1 MSRAPAPRRAILAA
15 MMAGLMVAAAVP
27 AAAVNIPEGGAVT
40 PDSTFLFHLRVTE
53 TCDGL
58 PMDELE
64 VTIPEGVT
72 NPQPESMA
80 DWDTHIEIPGEM
92 DEEDVEGV
100 VDDEEASDDE
110 EVSDEEASD
119 DEEPELT
126 VIRWDG
132 GVLEDGHLLDFGIR
146 ARFPDE
152 QDAVLE
158 FPVVQRCGDV
168 EVESAPTINL
178 TLRYGQGEIARID
191 DDVSQLRADVDTLRA
206 DVDKLQT
213 QVGEV
218 NVTNLRNRV
227 NDLEEQTAELD
238 ERVTVVEDEMG
249 TPEAPAEEAPA
260 EE

>member
-1 MSRAPAPRRAILAA
+1 MTATDTPRRTIFAGALAS
-15 MMAGLMVAAAVP
+15 LMVAAAVP

-72 NPQPESMA
+72 NPMPESMA
-80 DWDTHIEIPGEM
+80 GWDTTIEIPGEM
-92 DEEDVEGV
+92 EEDAAEEGEDV
-100 VDDEEASDDE
+100 AEEGDDAEAASEASADGG
-110 EVSDEEASD
+110 S
-119 DEEPELT
+119 ELT

-132 GVLEDGHLLDFGIR
+132 GLLEDGRLLDFGIR

-168 EVESAPTINL
+168 EVESAPTVTL

-191 DDVSQLRADVDTLRA
+191 AEVTQLRAEVDTLRA
-206 DVDKLQT
+206 DVDRLQD
-213 QVGEV
+213 QVGQV

-227 NDLEEQTAELD
+227 EDLEDETVALD
-238 ERVTVVEDEMG
+238 ERVTAVEEELDATE
-249 TPEAPAEEAPA
+249 EAPAEEAPA
-260 EE
+260 E